1 MRKFIDGIK
10 SDAKFIKDHELQP
23 GWYKILKVFLI
34 AGLIVGHFLLYGLV
48 KTLVFMG
55 CFFSLSLVVHIIYRI
70 NTHQFTQSWLDFIVE
85 VEDGISK
92 PKRIGIY
99 YYLAVA
105 TNGIISLIVS
115 QLLVK

>member
-1 MRKFIDGIK
+1 MRKIIQEIIN
-10 SDAKFIKDHELQP
+10 DAKFIKDHELQP

-48 KTLVFMG
+48 KTLVFFS
-55 CFFSLSLVVHIIYRI
+55 CFFTLSLVVHIIYRI
-70 NTHQFTQSWLDFIVE
+70 NTHKFTQSWLDFIVE
-85 VEDGISK
+85 LEDGISK

-99 YYLAVA
+99 YYLAVVI
-105 TNGIISLIVS
+105 NGIISFVVS